1 MNVLLL
7 CMSVACLGYYLV
19 GANAVASSE
28 YHASALRSQIARLN
42 DQQSTLTAEKA
53 ATEDPA
59 SALSYAQSQH
69 MVDAKDILYVFENG
83 NVALRR

>member
-1 MNVLLL
+1 L
-7 CMSVACLGYYLV
+7 AYYLT

-28 YHASALRSQIARLN
+28 YQTSALRSRIAHLN
-42 DQQSTLTAEKA
+42 DEQSTLTAEKS

-59 SALSYAQSQH
+59 SALAFAQARH
-69 MVDAKDILYVFENG
+69 MVEAKDILYVFESG